1 MVNKIIK
8 FIFPLIFITAII
20 FTLAFSDSRLPRLN
34 LDRNKIAISNF
45 NKSEFYSSL
54 NYGSIDSEAIFN
66 SEKAVSAAIVPHYYP
81 AGFMIARLL
90 QTVGG
95 NIERVV
101 VIGPNHREA
110 GGSVITSGS
119 ADWETPFGILETD
132 KETVNELYNKGL
144 AAVDEEVLEGEQSIE
159 VLAVYI
165 KYFLKDAKIV
175 PVVLK
180 RAVTDA
186 ETEKLADFFSK
197 KIGAE
202 TLVLA
207 SVDFSHYLTK
217 KEADE
222 KDRQTGEMIK
232 NYRIADLDGLDSD
245 YLDSPGAVIT
255 LLKFAQKKKLGQPEV
270 IEHINSADL
279 TGSNPK
285 ETTGFY
291 LIVFK

>member
-1 MVNKIIK
+1 M
-8 FIFPLIFITAII
+8 
-20 FTLAFSDSRLPRLN
+20 
-34 LDRNKIAISNF
+34 
-45 NKSEFYSSL
+45 
-54 NYGSIDSEAIFN
+54 NYGSIDPEAIFN
-66 SEKAVSAAIVPHYYP
+66 SEKMVSAAIVPHYYP

>member
-1 MVNKIIK
+1 M
-8 FIFPLIFITAII
+8 
-20 FTLAFSDSRLPRLN
+20 
-34 LDRNKIAISNF
+34 
-45 NKSEFYSSL
+45 
-54 NYGSIDSEAIFN
+54 
-66 SEKAVSAAIVPHYYP
+66 VSAAIVPHYYP